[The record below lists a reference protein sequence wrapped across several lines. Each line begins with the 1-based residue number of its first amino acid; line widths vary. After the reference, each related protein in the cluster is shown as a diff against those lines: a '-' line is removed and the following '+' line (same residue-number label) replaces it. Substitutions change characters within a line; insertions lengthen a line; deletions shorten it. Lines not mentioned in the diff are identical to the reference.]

1 MIIVNGV
8 TAVRSGQ
15 KVIADV
21 HLSIPAGGVTALIGP
36 NGAGKSTLLSLI
48 ARLLPLHEGTITV
61 DGLPVHRTP
70 TRALAKRLAVMP
82 QEGHVA
88 SRLRVSEL
96 VGFGRFPHHR
106 GRPGPDDRAA
116 IAEAL
121 ALFDLEALADRFVD
135 TLSGGQRQRA
145 RAAMTFCQG
154 TDYILLDEPLNNL
167 DITYARQ
174 LMRTIRQVADERGRT
189 ILIVLHDLNH
199 AAAHADRIVAMRGG
213 RVLAHGPTAEVMTS
227 AVLAEVFGAEIPV
240 AHVDGH
246 PVALHF
252 L

>member
-1 MIIVNGV
+1 MIVVSGV
-8 TAVRSGQ
+8 SAVRSNRP
-15 KVIADV
+15 V
-21 HLSIPAGGVTALIGP
+21 LSDIELTIPAGGVTALIGP

-48 ARLLPLHEGTITV
+48 ARLLPLQSGTITV
-61 DGLPVHRTP
+61 DGLPVDKTP
-70 TRALAKRLAVMP
+70 TRALARRLAVMP
-82 QEGHVA
+82 QETHVS
-88 SRLRVSEL
+88 SRLRVAEL

-106 GRPGPDDRAA
+106 GRPGPQDRAA

-121 ALFDLEALADRFVD
+121 ALFDLEPLAGRFVD

-174 LMRTIRQVADERGRT
+174 LMRTIRRVADERGRT
-189 ILIVLHDLNH
+189 VLIVLHDLNH
-199 AAAHADRIVAMRGG
+199 AAAHADRIVAMRDG
-213 RVLAHGPTAEVMTS
+213 RIAAYGLTS
-227 AVLAEVFGAEIPV
+227 AVMTAPVLSAVFDTDIPV
-240 AHVDGH
+240 AEIDGH